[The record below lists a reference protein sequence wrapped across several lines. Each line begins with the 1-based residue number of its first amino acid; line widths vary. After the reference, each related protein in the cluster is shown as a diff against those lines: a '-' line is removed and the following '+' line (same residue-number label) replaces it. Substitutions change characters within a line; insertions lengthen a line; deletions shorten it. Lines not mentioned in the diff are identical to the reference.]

1 LLNFT
6 LINKGEVMSVY
17 KNIISSFDDC
27 SVQNYLNLL
36 HENYV
41 FIRHQSGQTVSKTEW
56 APIVTGMF
64 DAMREEKLKFEENRC
79 IYENEDILVMHSI
92 GHFPDGTKEA
102 IMAVHTLSNGKIV
115 KTESG
120 ATRID

>member
-1 LLNFT
+1 
-6 LINKGEVMSVY
+6 
-17 KNIISSFDDC
+17 
-27 SVQNYLNLL
+27 
-36 HENYV
+36 
-41 FIRHQSGQTVSKTEW
+41 
-56 APIVTGMF
+56 MF
-64 DAMREEKLKFEENRC
+64 EAMNEEKLKFEENRC

-92 GHFPDGTKEA
+92 GHFPDRTKEA